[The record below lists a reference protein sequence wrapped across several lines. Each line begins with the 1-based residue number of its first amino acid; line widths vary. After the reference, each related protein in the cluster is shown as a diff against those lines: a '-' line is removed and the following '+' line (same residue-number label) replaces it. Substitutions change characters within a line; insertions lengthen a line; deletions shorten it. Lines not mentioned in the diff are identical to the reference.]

1 MHSDVSRI
9 KLLEEYEDGLMRL
22 VMHELAEHEGELYL
36 KESKAL
42 RDSREAGPSPEALE
56 KFSKRLDAELKKQRA
71 KTRQLYFPKAMNV
84 AVVAML
90 AVVFVFL
97 TAMTTVQAFRTRV
110 MNLWLDVRP
119 EYTSFRLRG
128 SSDANDSSIV
138 VNWTNAYVPTYIPEG
153 FIVSTWSYSMA
164 YKRITFEN
172 SQDRT
177 SFTLYL
183 ELDESDNP
191 VIDTE
196 DASRFEPI
204 LINGKDGMLVMKND
218 VVSIVWEMDSLLFV
232 LQARTSMDMA
242 IRIAEGVRYIK

>member
-1 MHSDVSRI
+1 M
-9 KLLEEYEDGLMRL
+9 LL

-36 KESKAL
+36 KESNAL
-42 RDSREAGPSPEALE
+42 GDSPEAGPSPGALE

-84 AVVAML
+84 AAVAML

-128 SSDANDSSIV
+128 STDANDGSTV
-138 VNWTNAYVPTYIPEG
+138 VNWTNAYLPTFIPEG
-153 FIVSTWSYSMA
+153 YIVSTWSYSKA

-177 SFTLYL
+177 SFTIYL

-191 VIDTE
+191 VVDTE
-196 DASRFEPI
+196 NASRFEPI
-204 LINGKDGMLVMKND
+204 LINEKNGMLVMKDD
-218 VVSIVWEMDSLLFV
+218 VVTIVWEMDSLLFA
-232 LQARTSMDMA
+232 LQARTSVDMA
-242 IRIAEGVRYIK
+242 IRIAEGVRFIK

>member
-1 MHSDVSRI
+1 
-9 KLLEEYEDGLMRL
+9 
-22 VMHELAEHEGELYL
+22 MHELAEHEGELYL

-84 AVVAML
+84 AAVAML
-90 AVVFVFL
+90 AVIIVFFA
-97 TAMTTVQAFRTRV
+97 AMTTVQAFRTRV

-128 SSDANDSSIV
+128 STDANDSSIV

-153 FIVSTWSYSMA
+153 FIVSTWSYSKA

-204 LINGKDGMLVMKND
+204 LINGKDGMLVVKND
-218 VVSIVWEMDSLLFV
+218 VVTIVWEMDSLLFV
-232 LQARTSMDMA
+232 LQARTSVDMA